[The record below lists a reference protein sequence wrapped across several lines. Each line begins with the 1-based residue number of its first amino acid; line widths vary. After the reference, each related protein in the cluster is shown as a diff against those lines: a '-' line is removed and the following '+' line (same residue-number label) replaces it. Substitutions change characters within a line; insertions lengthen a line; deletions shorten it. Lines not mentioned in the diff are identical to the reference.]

1 MQHDNSLHAPNGT
14 KHRMPKLRGRQLN
27 PGLPRDRRK
36 CQPLYYTGFGE
47 HTPTKKRDRYN
58 NGKPSL
64 DTPRH
69 QSTNASAGNR
79 TRVTSMATMY
89 STTRPLM
96 LTQMTTAA
104 PTGPHQRPNLKIA
117 QNWSRAVSA
126 RQRSLHSTLG
136 CVPTTAGS
144 AQFCLLCCQPE
155 PVPES
160 LPARPPPL
168 TRGCPCRLP
177 VW

>member
-1 MQHDNSLHAPNGT
+1 
-14 KHRMPKLRGRQLN
+14 
-27 PGLPRDRRK
+27 
-36 CQPLYYTGFGE
+36 
-47 HTPTKKRDRYN
+47 
-58 NGKPSL
+58 
-64 DTPRH
+64 
-69 QSTNASAGNR
+69 
-79 TRVTSMATMY
+79 MATMY

-104 PTGPHQRPNLKIA
+104 PTGPRQRPNIKTA

-177 VW
+177 GWQGRPIHMVCGAYTTPQHSATETPIRGKEKHGPPQVAHPRCASAPAPTTHKCKRRAPTTEAKAQAGGLLGGFSPVALSTYS